1 MNYCTAPVLFEHDAD
16 LNLRLSRPLHQAA
29 HVIDNWMDTI
39 IFTCIRRFKADEDF
53 GFSFWDNEFITMNL
67 IDFNNG
73 NDYKIVHKP
82 GNIEEKERISQA
94 GIKLCEQSI
103 RNSIRFYIPY
113 LHDVSVKV
121 QLSME
126 KDKLSRRGENSKY
139 VVNVQIQGRTIYDE
153 YADTREGNYRKEA
166 VFFMDPF
173 MNTK

>member
-1 MNYCTAPVLFEHDAD
+1 MKYCTAPIRFEHDANLD
-16 LNLRLSRPLHQAA
+16 LRLARPLSEARDA
-29 HVIDNWMDTI
+29 IDNWMDII

-73 NDYKIVHKP
+73 NDYKLVLKP

-94 GIKLCEQSI
+94 GINACERSI
-103 RNSIRFYIPY
+103 LSSIRFYIPY
-113 LHDVSVKV
+113 LQNVSVKV

-126 KDKLSRRGENSKY
+126 KDKLTRRGENSKY
-139 VVNVQIQGRTIYDE
+139 VVKVLVKGHTRYNE
-153 YADTREGNYRKEA
+153 YAGTREGGYQKEA